1 MEKRGRE
8 RKAASVTKQVAT
20 VAAELN
26 PVGASWRLCR
36 RRDLER
42 HPLQAEVAQVFV
54 HQVPSVTVKGRLG
67 AFHSPAFAPA
77 QPGRADAE
85 ARESLG
91 KEHAGS

>member
-8 RKAASVTKQVAT
+8 RKAASIAKQVAT
-20 VAAELN
+20 VAAELT
-26 PVGASWRLCR
+26 PVGASWRQGR
-36 RRDLER
+36 RRDLEW
-42 HPLQAEVAQVFV
+42 HPLPGEVAQGLM
-54 HQVPSVTVKGRLG
+54 HPVPSVMVKGSLV

-77 QPGRADAE
+77 RPGRAGSE